1 MKLSLC
7 MLFPSL
13 AAGFAVRSS
22 GAGRRAVHS
31 VSPLLDVSSGVGTAR
46 LSMVAKEQPSEAAGT
61 SGAESE
67 ESTPKQTSEAVDPP
81 SSNAVASEA
90 SPPASDQETK
100 TPSQPATFVQAKA
113 APTFSATAPAGVPPE
128 YADAGGRQSFQR
140 YRTLDQEMNAQAAQ
154 RGFARAQNVRASM
167 SATTVSEN
175 PNSGYYKY
183 STLNQLENQKAAQTG
198 FAKSQGVKASMSA
211 TDATAED
218 SDDSNPNSG
227 YYKYSTLNQL
237 ENQRAAQT
245 GFARTTARATFSAT
259 DVTNDAGGGGFYKYK
274 TLSQEDNERALNAS
288 YRVTYSATPATD
300 SASSS
305 RSNIPVVK
313 KKADEDEKKA
323 PVDEPSGEAAGV
335 TE

>member
-13 AAGFAVRSS
+13 AAGFAVRNS
-22 GAGRRAVHS
+22 GAGRAAHS
-31 VSPLLDVSSGVGTAR
+31 LSPLLDVSSSVGTAR
-46 LSMVAKEQPSEAAGT
+46 LSMVAEEQPSEAAGT

-67 ESTPKQTSEAVDPP
+67 ESTPGQTGE
-81 SSNAVASEA
+81 AVASEA
-90 SPPASDQETK
+90 SPPASDQEMK
-100 TPSQPATFVQAKA
+100 TSSQPATFVQAKA

-167 SATTVSEN
+167 SATAVSDN

-198 FAKSQGVKASMSA
+198 FAKTQDVKASMSA

-218 SDDSNPNSG
+218 SDSNPNSG

-313 KKADEDEKKA
+313 KKADDDEA
-323 PVDEPSGEAAGV
+323 PLEEASGEAAAV
-335 TE
+335 SE

>member
-22 GAGRRAVHS
+22 GAGRAVHS
-31 VSPLLDVSSGVGTAR
+31 VSSLLDVSSSVGTAR
-46 LSMVAKEQPSEAAGT
+46 LSMVAEEQQSEAAG
-61 SGAESE
+61 AEPE
-67 ESTPKQTSEAVDPP
+67 ESTPGQTSE
-81 SSNAVASEA
+81 AVASEA

-128 YADAGGRQSFQR
+128 YADAGGLQSFQR

-167 SATTVSEN
+167 SATAVSDN
-175 PNSGYYKY
+175 PNSGY
-183 STLNQLENQKAAQTG
+183 TLNQLENQKAAQTG

-323 PVDEPSGEAAGV
+323 PVEEPSGEAAGV

>member
-22 GAGRRAVHS
+22 GAGRAA
-31 VSPLLDVSSGVGTAR
+31 LLDVSSSVGTAR
-46 LSMVAKEQPSEAAGT
+46 LSMVAEEQPSEAAGAGT

-67 ESTPKQTSEAVDPP
+67 ESTPGQTSAAVDPP

-90 SPPASDQETK
+90 SPPASDQEMK

-154 RGFARAQNVRASM
+154 RGFARTQNVRASM
-167 SATTVSEN
+167 SATAVSDN

-183 STLNQLENQKAAQTG
+183 STLNQLENQKATQTG
-198 FAKSQGVKASMSA
+198 FAKTQDVKASMSA

-218 SDDSNPNSG
+218 SNSDPNSG

-237 ENQRAAQT
+237 ENQKATQT

-259 DVTNDAGGGGFYKYK
+259 DVTNDAGGGGFYKYN

-313 KKADEDEKKA
+313 KKTDEDEKA
-323 PVDEPSGEAAGV
+323 PVEEPSGEAAGV

>member
-22 GAGRRAVHS
+22 GAGRAVHS
-31 VSPLLDVSSGVGTAR
+31 VSSLLDVSSSVGTAR
-46 LSMVAKEQPSEAAGT
+46 LSMVAEEQQSEAAG
-61 SGAESE
+61 AEPE
-67 ESTPKQTSEAVDPP
+67 ESTPGQTSE
-81 SSNAVASEA
+81 AVASEA

-128 YADAGGRQSFQR
+128 YADAGGLQSFQR

-167 SATTVSEN
+167 SATAVSDN
-175 PNSGYYKY
+175 PNSGY
-183 STLNQLENQKAAQTG
+183 TLNQLENQKAAQTG
-198 FAKSQGVKASMSA
+198 FANSQGVKASMSA

-313 KKADEDEKKA
+313 KKKKTDEDEKA
-323 PVDEPSGEAAGV
+323 PVEEPSGEAAGV